1 MRVILVTS
9 WFMSLNRPYLSP
21 YLDEFV
27 RRLESIGLEVSIYAP
42 RPPKRN
48 DFGGNVQ
55 THRAITPLGF
65 ARFLVELLTAH
76 DAIVHVQR
84 PNTYA
89 SPFIVAARLLRKPVV
104 VTIHRAEVLPYHPYP
119 WAFLR
124 RFVLR
129 IIDDAICVSE
139 STRELTIEL
148 GCPPSCSIVVYNTVN
163 QQRFMPRSQETSRKS
178 LGLALDLYILLFVGD
193 LRREKGCDTLLR
205 AFSTIPGHCGL
216 LILGDG
222 RTRGELEDLATSLS
236 IREKVSF
243 LGRIPHGSERLPL
256 YYNASDV
263 FVLPSLTEGHSMA
276 LLEAL
281 ASGLPI
287 VASRVGGNVETVE
300 EHKTGILVGPKDV
313 NELREA
319 LTELLSDT
327 AARAKMGA
335 VARESFLRKFGEKVQ
350 IAQTVGIYRSLI
362 TA

>member
-1 MRVILVTS
+1 
-9 WFMSLNRPYLSP
+9 MSLNRPYLSP

-27 RRLESIGLEVSIYAP
+27 RRLELTGIEVSIYAP
-42 RPPKRN
+42 RPPKKN
-48 DFGGNVQ
+48 DFGRNVQ

-76 DAIVHVQR
+76 DMIVHVQR
-84 PNTYA
+84 PNTY
-89 SPFIVAARLLRKPVV
+89 STVFIAAARFLSKPVV

-129 IIDDAICVSE
+129 IIDEAICVSE
-139 STRELTIEL
+139 STRELAMEL
-148 GCPPSCSIVVYNTVN
+148 GCPRGSSIVVYNTVN
-163 QQRFMPRSQETSRKS
+163 QQRFMPRSRDTSRKS
-178 LGLALDLYILLFVGD
+178 LGLPIDVTILLFVGD
-193 LRREKGCDTLLR
+193 LRREKGCDALLR
-205 AFSTIPGHCGL
+205 AFSAISGACRL

-222 RTRGELEDLATSLS
+222 QTRGDLEDLATSLA

-243 LGRIPHGSERLPL
+243 LGRVPHSSAMLPL

-300 EHKTGILVGPKDV
+300 ERKTGILVTPNNV
-313 NELREA
+313 NELKEA
-319 LTELLSDT
+319 LTELLYER
-327 AARAKMGA
+327 AIRAKMGA
-335 VARESFLRKFGEKVQ
+335 AARESFLRKFSEKEQ
-350 IAQTVGIYRSLI
+350 IARTIAIYRSLV
-362 TA
+362 TAS